1 MKSIT
6 TLLQAMRDDP
16 LINKRIINILM
27 LESYPRRL
35 ILSNW
40 LEQLR
45 RKNAPRQ
52 LTTTLSYLFD
62 DTIAEKVLRMINKSR
77 R

>member
-1 MKSIT
+1 MKSIA

-16 LINKRIINILM
+16 LINRKVINILM

-35 ILSNW
+35 VLSNW

-45 RKNAPRQ
+45 RKNAPQ
-52 LTTTLSYLFD
+52 PLTRTLSYLFD
-62 DTIAEKVLRMINKSR
+62 DTIAEKVLRMIKNSGK
-77 R
+77 